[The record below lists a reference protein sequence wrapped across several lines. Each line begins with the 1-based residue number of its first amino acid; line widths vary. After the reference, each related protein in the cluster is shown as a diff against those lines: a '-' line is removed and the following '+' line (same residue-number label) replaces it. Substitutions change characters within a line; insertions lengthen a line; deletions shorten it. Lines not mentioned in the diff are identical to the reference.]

1 MQECFCVLGVSES
14 PAFSQECTV
23 ELAKRQSL
31 FEGTGHCGVSV
42 FGDDTGLPTRR
53 AYPREFIVLQVAEM
67 GRRALM

>member
-1 MQECFCVLGVSES
+1 M
-14 PAFSQECTV
+14 

-67 GRRALM
+67 GRRTLM